1 MKLTRQG
8 KNGKDTVITVPLGT
22 TVYTL
27 TTTHDSEEEEGDEE
41 GEEEGDDNTE
51 NHSELNSRDY
61 ALVKKMQRWR
71 NRPWIGSQDYDIEEE
86 QQHGG
91 GGGLH
96 TTTSTPSTS
105 FLSVKESFLRKQIEL
120 ADLVKDGQEVL
131 VARGGK
137 GGLGNAA
144 LLPSLPHRPA
154 PSEAETGEPG
164 EAMKLLL
171 EMKHIADIGL
181 VGLPNVG
188 KSSLLRS
195 MSAAHPRVA
204 DYPFTT
210 LSPQLGSV
218 SLHHHYE
225 DNDDS
230 SHKDVPTTLH
240 LSIEKCIVADVPGLV
255 EGAHANRGLGHKF
268 LKHIER
274 TKVLGFVVDLSRTL
288 KDSSD
293 TSSSSSKQKKK
304 KKKKEE
310 EEEEEEGL
318 LGASP
323 AKQLELLRREVGL
336 YSEKLLELPWIVIGN
351 KIDMFPEDAGGRRK
365 KAKVIKE
372 LEKVAN
378 GVPVII
384 VSAVQQRGLNRLR
397 SAMHKL
403 MSDTVKTDRVI

>member
-27 TTTHDSEEEEGDEE
+27 TTIHNNEKEQGDEE
-41 GEEEGDDNTE
+41 GDVDKI

-86 QQHGG
+86 EEEHGG
-91 GGGLH
+91 GGGHH
-96 TTTSTPSTS
+96 TTTSPSTS
-105 FLSVKESFLRKQIEL
+105 PLLLSVKESSLRKQIEL

-144 LLPSLPHRPA
+144 LVPSLPHRPA

-218 SLHHHYE
+218 SLHHYHG
-225 DNDDS
+225 DNDDGS
-230 SHKDVPTTLH
+230 DKDVPTTSY

-288 KDSSD
+288 DNTAD
-293 TSSSSSKQKKK
+293 TSSSSSSSSRQKKK
-304 KKKKEE
+304 NKEE

-336 YSEKLLELPWIVIGN
+336 YSEKLLELPWMVIGN
-351 KIDMFPEDAGGRRK
+351 KVDMFPDDAGGRRK
-365 KAKVIKE
+365 KANVIKE
-372 LEKVAN
+372 LEKMAN
-378 GVPVII
+378 GVPVIT
-384 VSAVQQRGLNRLR
+384 VSAVQQTGLNRLR
-397 SAMHKL
+397 SVMHKL
-403 MSDTVKTDRVI
+403 MSDTVKID

>member
-27 TTTHDSEEEEGDEE
+27 TTTQDNAEEGD
-41 GEEEGDDNTE
+41 GDNIMDN
-51 NHSELNSRDY
+51 HGDLNSRDY
-61 ALVKKMQRWR
+61 ALVKKMQKWR

-86 QQHGG
+86 EEEHGG
-91 GGGLH
+91 GGGH
-96 TTTSTPSTS
+96 HTSTTTSSSTIS
-105 FLSVKESFLRKQIEL
+105 SSSSLPLLLSVKESSLRKQIEM

-131 VARGGK
+131 IALGGK
-137 GGLGNAA
+137 GGLGNAS

-164 EAMKLLL
+164 EALKLLL
-171 EMKHIADIGL
+171 EIKHIADIGL

-195 MSAAHPRVA
+195 LSAAHPRVA
-204 DYPFTT
+204 EYPFTT

-218 SLHHHYE
+218 SLHC
-225 DNDDS
+225 DGDDEN
-230 SHKDVPTTLH
+230 VPTTSH
-240 LSIEKCIVADVPGLV
+240 HQIEKCIVADVPGLV

-288 KDSSD
+288 EGTAKD
-293 TSSSSSKQKKK
+293 TSSSDKQKKK
-304 KKKKEE
+304 KMSNEE
-310 EEEEEEGL
+310 KEEEGL

-336 YSEKLLELPWIVIGN
+336 YSEKLLELPWMVIGN
-351 KIDMFPEDAGGRRK
+351 KVDMFPEDAGGRRK
-365 KAKVIKE
+365 KAKVLKD
-372 LEKVAN
+372 LEKLAN
-378 GVPVII
+378 GVPVIT
-384 VSAVQQRGLNRLR
+384 VSAVQQTGLNKLR

-403 MSDTVKTDRVI
+403 MLENVKTE